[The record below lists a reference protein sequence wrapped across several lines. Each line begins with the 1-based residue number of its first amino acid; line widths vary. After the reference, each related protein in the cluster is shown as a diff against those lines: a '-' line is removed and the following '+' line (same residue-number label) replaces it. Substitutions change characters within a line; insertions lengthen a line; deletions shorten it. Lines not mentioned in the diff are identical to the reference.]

1 MKPRPKLL
9 LLLIALFITTFLGC
23 GDTPE
28 SIVLDQI
35 IREVSS
41 FESPYTGG
49 LQPIGT
55 VDKFDLNLD
64 VPVAIEW
71 NGKTLYMLAEYGKF
85 EDASQYLFTLDRHTG
100 IAAFVNHGARDL
112 GGSFHG
118 RSFTQVLHVEPRDM
132 TWVTPPDHYI
142 EGKDYPV
149 GYTGAMMAACP
160 VLDSIVY
167 LNIETGFASRM
178 SWLRDFGLTNEDGSP
193 QYAGPRG
200 IAFDGQELF
209 IGAVRLNS
217 DRNDAELLRVGTALY
232 KYAKPLN
239 ENPLNF
245 SVGEPSVRALCFD
258 QQYLYMSGANTNAL
272 YIIDRQ
278 TNIAHYVANWHFTTM
293 PEGFTTHRTGYI
305 FDIERS
311 AIGRIQI
318 TGLAY
323 DGTNMLGVDAFTN
336 KLYKLERKW

>member
-1 MKPRPKLL
+1 MLKRFATLL
-9 LLLIALFITTFLGC
+9 TLLTALTITSFLGC

-55 VDKFDLNLD
+55 VDNFGLNLD
-64 VPVAIEW
+64 APVAIEW
-71 NGKTLYMLAEYGKF
+71 NGKTLYMLAEHGKF
-85 EDASQYLFTLDRHTG
+85 QNASQYLFTLDRHTG
-100 IAAFVNHGARDL
+100 IATFVNHSARNL

-118 RSFTQVLHVEPRDM
+118 RGFTQVLHVYPRDM
-132 TWVTPPDHYI
+132 TWIPP
-142 EGKDYPV
+142 GN
-149 GYTGAMMAACP
+149 MMAACP
-160 VLDSIVY
+160 VLDSIVF
-167 LNIETGFASRM
+167 LDIETGLASRM
-178 SWLRDFGLTNEDGSP
+178 SWLRDFGLTNKDGSP

-209 IGAVRLNS
+209 IGAVRLDS
-217 DRNDAELLRVGTALY
+217 DRKNAELLRVNTGHF

-293 PEGFTTHRTGYI
+293 PKGFTIHRTGYI
-305 FDIERS
+305 FDIERNT
-311 AIGRIQI
+311 IGSIQI

-323 DGTNMLGVDAFTN
+323 DGTDMFAVDACTH
-336 KLYKLERKW
+336 KLYKLERK

>member
-1 MKPRPKLL
+1 MLKRFATLL
-9 LLLIALFITTFLGC
+9 TLLTAFTITSFLGC

-41 FESPYTGG
+41 FHSPYTGG

-55 VDKFDLNLD
+55 VDNFGLNLD
-64 VPVAIEW
+64 TPVAIEW
-71 NGKTLYMLAEYGKF
+71 NGKTLYMLAEHGKF
-85 EDASQYLFTLDRHTG
+85 ESASQYLFTLDRHTG
-100 IAAFVNHGARDL
+100 VAAFVNRSARNL
-112 GGSFHG
+112 GGSFQG
-118 RSFTQVLHVEPRDM
+118 RSFTQVLHVYPRDM
-132 TWVTPPDHYI
+132 TWVTPANHYI

-149 GYTGAMMAACP
+149 GFTGSMMAACP
-160 VLDSIVY
+160 VLDSIVF
-167 LNIETGFASRM
+167 LNIETGLASRM
-178 SWLRDFGLTNEDGSP
+178 SRLRDFGLTNEDGSP

-217 DRNDAELLRVGTALY
+217 DRNNAELLRVGTALY
-232 KYAKPLN
+232 KYAKPLS
-239 ENPLNF
+239 ENPLTF
-245 SVGEPSVRALCFD
+245 SVGEPIPRALCFD

-293 PEGFTTHRTGYI
+293 PEGFTTHRLG
-305 FDIERS
+305 DILNIESNTRC
-311 AIGRIQI
+311 RIQI
-318 TGLAY
+318 TGLAF
-323 DGTNMLGVDAFTN
+323 DGTDMFGVDACTN
-336 KLYKLERKW
+336 KLYKLERK